1 MNRSFP
7 PDVVVI
13 DTDGLIHAR
22 FGRGRN
28 RPRLVQ
34 AKTYRLAADT
44 FTPSMVSPQLANE
57 AGLTETLAR
66 LRRETGKWDKVSILL
81 PDSWFRIN
89 IVDVPSLPEKEADA
103 LDVVRWSLKRTLPI
117 PPEQLRVSY
126 SVLSR
131 GAQGAKVLVL
141 SALEATLA
149 GIEKVFGAARFEPV
163 MIEPLGLNI
172 WNAITVREEETT
184 ADRLFLYVRDTDFT
198 TAVFRGAQPLFI
210 RSRNLSRERS
220 VEQEIRL
227 SANYLRDSLSVETF
241 ANCYVAGTRG
251 AAVHDILASEFNT
264 QVRPVALRDYAEDIP
279 LGIEGL
285 DAELTAC
292 TGVFTG

>member
-7 PDVVVI
+7 PDVIVL

-22 FGRGRN
+22 FGRGKAN
-28 RPRLVQ
+28 PRLVQ
-34 AKTYRLAADT
+34 AKTYRIAADT
-44 FTPSMVSPQLANE
+44 FTPAMVTPLLTNA
-57 AGLTETLAR
+57 AGLTETLTR
-66 LRRETGKWDKVSILL
+66 LRRETGKWDKVSVLL

-89 IVDVPSLPEKEADA
+89 LVDVPSLPEKEADA

-117 PPEQLRVSY
+117 PPDQLRVSY

-141 SALEATLA
+141 SALETTLA
-149 GIEKVFGAARFEPV
+149 AVEKVFSATGFDAV
-163 MIEPLGLNI
+163 VIEPLGLNI
-172 WNAITVREEETT
+172 WNAITVREAETA
-184 ADRLFLYVRDTDFT
+184 ADRLFLYVRDTEFT

-210 RSRNLSRERS
+210 RSRNLSSERS

-227 SANYLRDSLSVETF
+227 SANYLRDSLAVESF
-241 ANCYVAGTRG
+241 ANCYVAGAQG
-251 AAVHDILASEFNT
+251 AAVHETLAAEFNT
-264 QVRPVALRDYAEDIP
+264 KVLPVSLRDYAEDIP
-279 LGIEGL
+279 MGLEGL